1 MQEMISA
8 NVEKRT
14 VRENLEVPRRVG
26 STSPRATGHVT
37 VLGDGGLIPE
47 EPTVGDLITVDG

>member
-14 VRENLEVPRRVG
+14 VRENLEAMV
-26 STSPRATGHVT
+26 RAV
-37 VLGDGGLIPE
+37 GGLGKERSAVIYLTFFE
-47 EPTVGDLITVDG
+47 QSQKYDVCNM